1 MKTCDRCKEWI
12 ISVGECECVKF
23 TITDEDGEFHT
34 IWQRDME
41 DAALK
46 YAEVSNEN
54 HENYLFDGPVIIKVD
69 GIEFEIFAEPDIHYH
84 VKWCKPLDEV

>member
-12 ISVGECECVKF
+12 MYVEECKCVKF
-23 TITDEDGEFHT
+23 TITDEDGESHT

-41 DAALK
+41 AAALK

-54 HENYLFDGPVIIKVD
+54 RENYLFDGPVIIKVD
-69 GIEFEIFAEPDIHYH
+69 GIEFEIFAEPDIYYH
-84 VKWCKPLDEV
+84 VNSIDEE